1 MACQKDTPEDPEPP
15 VATFEGFEIDDE
27 GVDRKS
33 RVVGQQGKTP
43 KFQFQWTF
51 QSLSIQV

>member
-1 MACQKDTPEDPEPP
+1 MIFLAVTLMACQKDTPEDPEPP

-33 RVVGQQGKTP
+33 RVVG
-43 KFQFQWTF
+43 
-51 QSLSIQV
+51 